1 MGIEIAK
8 RIKEIYPYH
17 KVLLNILQWDPYNFR
32 DKNLQRD
39 PRHVMQS
46 IQETDIDGI
55 RADKAMIK
63 GVDQIANNEEKYAN
77 YADDTLQ
84 WQQEH

>member
-1 MGIEIAK
+1 
-8 RIKEIYPYH
+8 
-17 KVLLNILQWDPYNFR
+17 
-32 DKNLQRD
+32 
-39 PRHVMQS
+39 
-46 IQETDIDGI
+46 
-55 RADKAMIK
+55 MIK